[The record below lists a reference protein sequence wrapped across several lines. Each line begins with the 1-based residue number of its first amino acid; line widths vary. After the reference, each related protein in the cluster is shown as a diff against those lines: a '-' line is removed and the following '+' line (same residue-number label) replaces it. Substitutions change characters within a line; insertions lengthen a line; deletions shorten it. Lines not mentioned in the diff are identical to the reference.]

1 VVVWPRAT
9 AKARGLRSRAG
20 ALGRVDELGAGDA
33 FLLCVEKAP
42 GDARALWRAAR
53 EELGGEALVAP
64 VLLDDAGRPSFATG
78 TVVVR
83 FREPPTEALL
93 RDFVSRHGL
102 RTGERNR
109 YVAEQLSFA
118 VDGAGGEF
126 LPDLVERIAAEPG
139 VRAAWLETVARY
151 ERRADPGGA

>member
-1 VVVWPRAT
+1 MVVWPRAS

-33 FLLCVEKAP
+33 FLLRCEGAP

-78 TVVVR
+78 SVVVR
-83 FREPPTEALL
+83 FREPQTAALL
-93 RDFVSRHGL
+93 REFGSRHGL
-102 RTGERNR
+102 RAAERNR
-109 YVAEQLSFA
+109 YVAEQVSFA
-118 VDGAGGEF
+118 ADDAGAEF
-126 LPDLVERIAAEPG
+126 LPDLVERIQAEPG
-139 VRAAWLETVARY
+139 VRAAWLETVARF
-151 ERRADPGGA
+151 ERRADPRGA